1 MDTISDSA
9 FGKVVRFLT
18 KSRLLPYSEEKV
30 HDICH
35 QYARE
40 QPEARDE
47 KTPLSPVGGAEED
60 ETWGL
65 YSVMSRASR
74 VTRRNPW
81 QSTLDGRSS
90 VIRPGA
96 MSGEDVI
103 VVDWRGPS
111 DSENPQNWSTAKKF
125 LVSCEIWLLTFAI
138 YIGSAIY
145 TPGIPGVSEQFG
157 VSNVAAV
164 LGLTLFVL
172 GYGLGLMVWSP
183 LSELPNIGRS
193 PIYILTLVV
202 FVFFQFAI
210 IYAKNFGMLL
220 VFRFLTGFIGSP
232 FLATGAVSMSDI
244 WKSQARDYMIGI
256 WGCFAVAAPVNG
268 WIWTIWQLLWVSAF
282 TLITGNPNYMS
293 ESEIELM
300 QLNPKVVLF
309 EALVRPFELCFFE
322 PVVFLMNLYI
332 SIIYGILYI
341 WFEAFPIVFGEL
353 HGFNPGEVGLAFLGI
368 LVSSCCI
375 AIPAYFYWKWK
386 YQSKYYIG
394 NWNIKL
400 EYQLPPACVGAILL
414 LISIFWFGW
423 TDNFASVYWIIS
435 TIVSMLFAISGC
447 FIFNTIFH
455 NLGVGWACILLGCL
469 YMLFIPY
476 PFVLYIFGKR
486 VRMAS
491 MYARHDI

>member
-1 MDTISDSA
+1 
-9 FGKVVRFLT
+9 
-18 KSRLLPYSEEKV
+18 
-30 HDICH
+30 
-35 QYARE
+35 
-40 QPEARDE
+40 
-47 KTPLSPVGGAEED
+47 
-60 ETWGL
+60 
-65 YSVMSRASR
+65 
-74 VTRRNPW
+74 
-81 QSTLDGRSS
+81 
-90 VIRPGA
+90 

-145 TPGIPGVSEQFG
+145 TPGIPGVSEQIG
-157 VSNVAAV
+157 VSP
-164 LGLTLFVL
+164 
-172 GYGLGLMVWSP
+172 MVWSP

-232 FLATGAVSMSDI
+232 CLATGAVSMSDI
-244 WKSQARDYMIGI
+244 WKAQARDYMIGI
-256 WGCFAVAAPVNG
+256 WGCFAVAAPVLG
-268 WIWTIWQLLWVSAF
+268 PLVGGFAAPFFLLPDTYAPNI
-282 TLITGNPNYMS
+282 LCQRARRIRKITGNPNYMS

-300 QLNPKVVLF
+300 QLNPYVVLF

-332 SIIYGILYI
+332 SIIYGMLYI

-386 YQSKYYIG
+386 YQSKHFGG
-394 NWNIKL
+394 NWNIKP
-400 EYQLPPACVGAILL
+400 EYQLPPACVGVILL
-414 LISIFWFGW
+414 PISIFWFSW
-423 TDNFASVYWIIS
+423 TGNFASVHWIVP
-435 TIVSMLFAISGC
+435 TIASILFAVGGC
-447 FIFNTIFH
+447 FIFNSIFTYLAH
-455 NLGVGWACILLGCL
+455 A
-469 YMLFIPY
+469 Y
-476 PFVLYIFGKR
+476 PK
-486 VRMAS
+486 
-491 MYARHDI
+491 